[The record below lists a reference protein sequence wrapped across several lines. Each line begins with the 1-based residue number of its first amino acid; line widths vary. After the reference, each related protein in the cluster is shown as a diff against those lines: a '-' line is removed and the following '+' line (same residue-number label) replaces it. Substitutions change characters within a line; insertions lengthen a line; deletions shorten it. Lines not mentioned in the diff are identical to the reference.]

1 MKVQLIARFPKKKI
15 LSEEE
20 KLQAEAQRIINGDA
34 SSNVF
39 ALDFD
44 YDDIVLDMK
53 DVSEWIRFDKEHTQ
67 VMKYNNMVH
76 MIKIPFEAFSSL
88 YEEATGFMIKKVLFD

>member
-1 MKVQLIARFPKKKI
+1 MKVQLLARFPKKKI

-20 KLQAEAQRIINGDA
+20 KLQAEAQRIINGEE

-39 ALDFD
+39 TLEFD
-44 YDDIVLDMK
+44 YDDIVLDIK

-67 VMKYNNMVH
+67 IMKYNNMVH
-76 MIKIPFEAFSSL
+76 MIKIPFEAFSAI
-88 YEEATGFMIKKVLFD
+88 YEEATGIIIKKVIFD